1 MNNKYLRYRIKKKF
15 LIQKMEHFWQ
25 LDSPS
30 PPTSRT
36 ALSSRGSNYCCQG
49 IPWTTQIRELP
60 PQSTDCTLTSPSSCL
75 DHFIFKNY
83 PKIVLIF
90 KSAVVAN
97 VDAVEEA
104 NKSGH
109 TDSGPGMQLTR
120 RAFCSKQHGDTLRSL
135 CGAIQPLCK
144 SISQKQKNK
153 TQIHHIRVC
162 HTKSPPSFLYH
173 PHKQ

>member
-15 LIQKMEHFWQ
+15 LIQKNGAFLVARQPITTILENSTWF
-25 LDSPS
+25 
-30 PPTSRT
+30 
-36 ALSSRGSNYCCQG
+36 NYCCQG
-49 IPWTTQIRELP
+49 IPWTTQFRELP

-120 RAFCSKQHGDTLRSL
+120 RAFCPKQHGDMPRSL
-135 CGAIQPLCK
+135 CGAINLFVAAYLKNGKTKCK
-144 SISQKQKNK
+144 Y
-153 TQIHHIRVC
+153 T
-162 HTKSPPSFLYH
+162 
-173 PHKQ
+173 